1 VARLDLR
8 AAFRIGVHRW
18 VRGCG
23 TEDRS
28 KKICD
33 TFFSVLFFRLR
44 VFVVCRTKSE
54 SDVDEDK
61 GHALLFLHQT
71 VL

>member
-8 AAFRIGVHRW
+8 AAFRTGLHRW
-18 VRGCG
+18 VRGCS

-28 KKICD
+28 KKICGP
-33 TFFSVLFFRLR
+33 FFSVLYFRLR
-44 VFVVCRTKSE
+44 VFAAFRTQSE